1 MGSTTKTTEYID
13 NTTEASMPKFQE
25 DYIRNVVLPKATEIG
40 NAEYDPY
47 SGDRVAGMNPLEEK
61 AMLGYGEL
69 DMGTDAYLAAGDVY
83 SGLAGRTPQ
92 DQAAQIAQYQNQF
105 TSGVID
111 PTMAAMERQRGKDI
125 VGEQGQITGAN
136 AFGNSRRDVFQGE
149 RAGEYDARMGQTLAQ
164 LNQQGLQ
171 YGTGRAAA
179 EDQLRMQAAGSMAGN
194 AGSALKSTMA
204 GLGSQLT
211 AGSVGR
217 GMDQAELDAAYEE
230 YLMSMQYPLTQLT
243 ALQGG
248 AASIP
253 AGFGTTNVSGTTMGT
268 RSASG
273 AGNTLAALGSF
284 GQGLGAMG
292 YGPQPGCWV
301 AREVYGVHDPRW
313 TEFREWMFTKSPDW
327 FRNTYMKYGERAA
340 AVVKRLPFLKAIIR
354 PLMDAKRKSLGYK

>member
-1 MGSTTKTTEYID
+1 MSGSTTTEQK
-13 NTTEASMPKFQE
+13 MPGFQE
-25 DYIRNVVLPKATEIG
+25 DYLKNTVIPFAQNIANTDFTAFG
-40 NAEYDPY
+40 
-47 SGDRVAGMNPLEEK
+47 GDRVAGANDLQQQ
-61 AMLGYGEL
+61 AIAGYGGL
-69 DMGTDAYLAAGDVY
+69 DMGAQAYKQAGDVY
-83 SGLAGRTPQ
+83 SGLAGRTPE
-92 DQAAQIAQYQNQF
+92 DQAAQISQYQNQF

-301 AREVYGVHDPRW
+301 AA
-313 TEFREWMFTKSPDW
+313 KS
-327 FRNTYMKYGERAA
+327 TACT
-340 AVVKRLPFLKAIIR
+340 IR
-354 PLMDAKRKSLGYK
+354 GGQSSASGCLQSRQIGSATHT